1 MMNNLHVNS
10 IRQSTDDFNR
20 NELSSLTFNHTS
32 TSPPMGVCA
41 HPTNSRQPI
50 RLVAGLI
57 IEGGKLADRT
67 DLFLI
72 GNHRRAQRLWRI
84 KFRLRRAGLPR
95 YRIEKIIEAKRHE
108 I

>member
-1 MMNNLHVNS
+1 MISHFLS
-10 IRQSTDDFNR
+10 IRQPTDDFNV
-20 NELSSLTFNHTS
+20 NQLSSLNFNHTS

-50 RLVAGLI
+50 RLGEGRI

-72 GNHRRAQRLWRI
+72 GNHRRAQKLRRL

-95 YRIEKIIEAKRHE
+95 YRIEKIIEAMR
-108 I
+108 

>member
-1 MMNNLHVNS
+1 MANS
-10 IRQSTDDFNR
+10 HCNHIRQSTDDFNR

-72 GNHRRAQRLWRI
+72 GNHRRAQKLRRLA
-84 KFRLRRAGLPR
+84 FRLRRDGVAR